1 MTNTKAIFIL
11 LKAFFFTQCNLY
23 KKRDSVWSIIWGII
37 VALILTIENYRI
49 FYLIIFILIER
60 SINFFLL
67 RRDLNNDAKWNY
79 NSSLCG
85 FLGFVDS
92 FNSLCLKQQEA
103 EKSCQTERSRSKIS
117 KQTLP
122 LSIYLLY
129 HNPLIFDRWFSTL
142 GSTLWF
148 KRLIHIDYCSAFLS
162 SYSLES

>member
-11 LKAFFFTQCNLY
+11 LKAFFFTQCSLY
-23 KKRDSVWSIIWGII
+23 KKRDTVWSIIWGII

-79 NSSLCG
+79 YFSPCGLLCFADSSNS
-85 FLGFVDS
+85 F
-92 FNSLCLKQQEA
+92 CLKQQEA
-103 EKSCQTERSRSKIS
+103 EKSCQTEQSRSKIS

-122 LSIYLLY
+122 LSIYLLH
-129 HNPLIFDRWFSTL
+129 HNSLIFDRWFSTL
-142 GSTLWF
+142 GSTLWY
-148 KRLIHIDYCSAFLS
+148 KRLKYIDYCSAFHS
-162 SYSLES
+162 SISVES